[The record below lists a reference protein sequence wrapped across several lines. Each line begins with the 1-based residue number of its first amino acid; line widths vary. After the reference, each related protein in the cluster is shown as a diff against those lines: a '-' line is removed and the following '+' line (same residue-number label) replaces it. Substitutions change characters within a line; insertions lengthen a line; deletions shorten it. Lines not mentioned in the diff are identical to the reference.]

1 MLKCP
6 KVLALCILMIIW
18 TPTFKCNQEYQLFEF
33 FAGNANLSKCAR
45 ASGLTTASFDILF
58 DAQKPGRSYG
68 SNSMDILS
76 DSGFALCLHSLLC
89 SAEEFLATFAIKCSS
104 WSAVNR
110 GTSFRTPCTSIGYEE
125 YESVY
130 TSNTMAGRLCLLLI
144 VVTALGGA
152 WFVEQPE
159 QSVLEYFPPF
169 QSLLAQIFE
178 ANRGTAV
185 FRAKWYMAHYGGLSA
200 KPHYAWGNS
209 PHLSRLCLGPLLGRR
224 AKQPYEGPLKVKTCK
239 TYKNKKG
246 ETCYTGNSNLRKS
259 EQYPVRFG
267 FKIVDLYSD
276 LVSSALGKTPVPKVT
291 PKATESYEGM
301 PDEIGA
307 LDYAQVI
314 NVFNYLRQGK
324 DLIIPNQWSHLVPK
338 PLL

>member
-1 MLKCP
+1 
-6 KVLALCILMIIW
+6 
-18 TPTFKCNQEYQLFEF
+18 EYQLFEF

-76 DSGFALCLHSLLC
+76 AVPAFFAVL
-89 SAEEFLATFAIKCSS
+89 
-104 WSAVNR
+104 R
-110 GTSFRTPCTSIGYEE
+110 GRE